1 MRLLPCRFSRS
12 SARSAEAHMVMTKQR
27 LRFGG
32 LFQKYFL
39 VLFLAVVIPLATNGV
54 SEAWLGYRDQRT
66 RLEQLLG
73 VEARSA
79 GAKIQ
84 GFLDG
89 ITDQLGWLVQLPWTE
104 EPDERRRIDA
114 LRLLRQVPAIASL
127 ILLDGTGRERLYVSR
142 TGLNRSESRTD
153 RSADEAVASA
163 RSARLWYGEV
173 SYYRDSEPYMTIA
186 ISGNRPSVGVV
197 VAEVNL
203 KLIWDVIAAI
213 KIGETGQAFVL
224 DRPGRLVAHPDISL
238 VLRGVDEATLAPLRE
253 IREAVRRAGADVAT
267 GWNAEGI
274 AVAAAATPVAGPDW
288 TVVVEQPL
296 SEAFRPIYAALW
308 RTFGLLLAGGVFACL
323 LAFILAR
330 MMTKPIHLLEEG
342 TERIG
347 AGQFD
352 YRIEIRTGDELQRLA
367 DSFNSMAAELA
378 VSQERQE
385 RIAKL
390 KRFLAPQV
398 AELVDRAG
406 DDDVLEGRRTE
417 VVAVF
422 CDLRGFTA
430 FSARVSPEEVM
441 SVLSE
446 YYDALGRIIA
456 KYEATLTSFS
466 GDGLMVLVNAPVP
479 VQNPA
484 LQAVDLAVEMQLSV
498 QSLITGWQRQ
508 GSRIGFGVGLAKGPA
523 TVGRIG
529 YESRFDYTAIGS
541 VVNLAA
547 RLCASAT
554 DREILTDATVADEV
568 KGQRAVN
575 SMGLRMIKGYDEKL
589 LVFRA
594 SFTERPNAV

>member
-1 MRLLPCRFSRS
+1 M
-12 SARSAEAHMVMTKQR
+12 ARQH
-27 LRFGG
+27 LRFRG

-39 VLFLAVVIPLATNGV
+39 VLFLAVVIPLATNGL
-54 SEAWLGYRDQRT
+54 SEAWFGYRDQRM

-84 GFLDG
+84 GFLDS
-89 ITDQLGWLVQLPWTE
+89 ITNQLGWLVQLPWTG

-114 LRLLRQVPAIASL
+114 LRLLRQVPAIVSL
-127 ILLDGTGRERLYVSR
+127 TLIDSSGRERLYVSR
-142 TGLNRSESRTD
+142 IGLNRNESRLD
-153 RSADEAVASA
+153 RSADVAVAGA
-163 RSARLWYGEV
+163 RSAVLWYGKV

-186 ISGNRPSVGVV
+186 MSGNRPSVGMV

-213 KIGETGQAFVL
+213 RIGQTGYAFVL
-224 DRPGRLVAHPDISL
+224 DEPGRLVAHPDISL
-238 VLRGVDEATLAPLRE
+238 VLRGADETTLAPFRE

-267 GWNAEGI
+267 SRNAGGI
-274 AVAAAATPVAGPDW
+274 AVAAAATPVTGPDW

-308 RTFGLLLAGGVFACL
+308 RTGGLLLAGAAFAGL
-323 LAFILAR
+323 LAYVLASR
-330 MMTKPIHLLEEG
+330 MTKPIHLLEKG

-352 YRIEIRTGDELQRLA
+352 HQIDIRTGDELQRLA
-367 DSFNSMAAELA
+367 ESFNAMAAGLA
-378 VSQERQE
+378 ESQERQE

-398 AELVDRAG
+398 AELVDRVG

-417 VVAVF
+417 VVTVF

-430 FSARVSPEEVM
+430 FSASAAPEEVM
-441 SVLSE
+441 CVLSE
-446 YYDALGRIIA
+446 YYNALGRIIT
-456 KYEATLTSFS
+456 KYAATLTSFS
-466 GDGLMVLVNAPVP
+466 GDGLMLLINAPVSVP
-479 VQNPA
+479 EPA
-484 LQAVDLAVEMQLSV
+484 LQAVDLAVEMQVSV
-498 QSLITGWQRQ
+498 QKLIVDWKERGY
-508 GSRIGFGVGLAKGPA
+508 RIGFGVGLAMGLA

-547 RLCASAT
+547 RLCASAS
-554 DREILTDATVADEV
+554 DREILANATVAEAV
-568 KGQRAVN
+568 KDKRHVHPTGMR
-575 SMGLRMIKGYDEKL
+575 LIKGYDEEI
-589 LVFRA
+589 LVYRVAFAEWPEA
-594 SFTERPNAV
+594 S

>member
-1 MRLLPCRFSRS
+1 MSR
-12 SARSAEAHMVMTKQR
+12 QR

-32 LFQKYFL
+32 LFQKYFI
-39 VLFLAVVIPLATNGV
+39 VLFLAVVIPLATNGA
-54 SEAWLGYRDQRT
+54 SEAWFGYRDQRT

-89 ITDQLGWLVQLPWTE
+89 ITNQLGWLVQLPWTE

-127 ILLDGTGRERLYVSR
+127 TLLDATGRERLYVSR
-142 TGLNRSESRTD
+142 IGLNRSESRTD
-153 RSADEAVASA
+153 RSADDAVAGA
-163 RSARLWYGEV
+163 RSARLWYGKV

-213 KIGETGQAFVL
+213 RIGETGHAFVL
-224 DRPGRLVAHPDISL
+224 DGPGRLVAHPDINL
-238 VLRGVDEATLAPLRE
+238 VLRGADETTLAPFRE

-267 GWNAEGI
+267 SRNAGGI
-274 AVAAAATPVAGPDW
+274 AVAAAATPVTGPDW

-296 SEAFRPIYAALW
+296 SEAFGPIYAALW
-308 RTFGLLLAGGVFACL
+308 RTFGLLLAGSAFAGL
-323 LAFILAR
+323 LAYVLASR
-330 MMTKPIHLLEEG
+330 MTKPIHLLEDG

-347 AGQFD
+347 AGQFN

-367 DSFNSMAAELA
+367 DSFNAMAAELA

-398 AELVDRAG
+398 AELVDRTG

-430 FSARVSPEEVM
+430 FSARAAPEEVM

-446 YYDALGRIIA
+446 YYDALGRIIT

-479 VQNPA
+479 VTEPA
-484 LQAVDLAVEMQLSV
+484 LHAVDLAVEMQLGV
-498 QSLITGWQRQ
+498 QNLITGWQRQ
-508 GSRIGFGVGLAKGPA
+508 GYRIGFGVGLAMGPA

-547 RLCASAT
+547 RLCASAA
-554 DREILTDATVADEV
+554 DREILADPAVADAV
-568 KGQRAVN
+568 KDKRTV
-575 SMGLRMIKGYDEKL
+575 SPMGMRPIKGYDEEL
-589 LVFRA
+589 LVYRVAFA
-594 SFTERPNAV
+594 ERPNAA

>member
-1 MRLLPCRFSRS
+1 
-12 SARSAEAHMVMTKQR
+12 MTRKH

-39 VLFLAVVIPLATNGV
+39 VLFLTVVIPLATNGL
-54 SEAWLGYRDQRT
+54 SEAWFGYRDQRT

-73 VEARSA
+73 AEARSA

-89 ITDQLGWLVQLPWTE
+89 ITNQLGWLVQLPWTE

-114 LRLLRQVPAIASL
+114 LRMLRQVPAIVSL
-127 ILLDGTGRERLYVSR
+127 TLLDGNGRERLYVSR
-142 TGLNRSESRTD
+142 IGLNRTESRTD

-163 RSARLWYGEV
+163 RSAQLWYGEV
-173 SYYRDSEPYMTIA
+173 RYYRDSEPYMTMA
-186 ISGNRPSVGVV
+186 VSGNRPSVGVV

-213 KIGETGQAFVL
+213 KIGETGHAFVL

-238 VLRGVDEATLAPLRE
+238 VLRGADEATSAPFRE
-253 IREAVRRAGADVAT
+253 MREVIRHAGADVAT
-267 GWNAEGI
+267 GWDAAGI

-296 SEAFRPIYAALW
+296 SEAFRPLYAALW
-308 RTFGLLLAGGVFACL
+308 RTSGLLLAGAVFAGL
-323 LAFILAR
+323 LAYVLAIR
-330 MMTKPIHLLEEG
+330 MTKPIHLLEED
-342 TERIG
+342 TARIG

-352 YRIEIRTGDELQRLA
+352 HRIDIRTGDELQRLA
-367 DSFNSMAAELA
+367 HSFNTMAVELA

-398 AELVDRAG
+398 AELVDRTG
-406 DDDVLEGRRTE
+406 DDDVLEGRRTD

-430 FSARVSPEEVM
+430 FSARAAPEEVM

-446 YYDALGRIIA
+446 YYHALGQIIT
-456 KYEATLTSFS
+456 KYAATLTSFS
-466 GDGLMVLVNAPVP
+466 GDGLMLLVNAPVP
-479 VQNPA
+479 VSEPA
-484 LQAVDLAVEMQLSV
+484 LQAVDLAVEMQVSV
-498 QSLITGWQRQ
+498 QKRIVDWQQR
-508 GSRIGFGVGLAKGPA
+508 GYRIGFGMGLAMGPA

-547 RLCASAT
+547 RLCASAA
-554 DREILTDATVADEV
+554 DREILADATVADAV
-568 KGQRAVN
+568 KDKRAVN
-575 SMGLRMIKGYDEKL
+575 PMGLRMIKGYDEEF
-589 LVFRA
+589 LVYQV
-594 SFTERPNAV
+594 SFDERPDTA

>member
-1 MRLLPCRFSRS
+1 M
-12 SARSAEAHMVMTKQR
+12 AMTRQR

-39 VLFLAVVIPLATNGV
+39 VLFLAVVVPLATNGV
-54 SEAWLGYRDQRT
+54 SEAWFGYRDQRM

-127 ILLDGTGRERLYVSR
+127 TLLDGAGRERLYVSR
-142 TGLNRSESRTD
+142 IGLNRSESRTD
-153 RSADEAVASA
+153 RTADEAVAGV
-163 RSARLWYGEV
+163 RSARVWYGKV
-173 SYYRDSEPYMTIA
+173 SYYRDSEPYMTLA

-224 DRPGRLVAHPDISL
+224 DEPGRLVAHPDISL
-238 VLRGVDEATLAPLRE
+238 VLRGADETTLAPLRQ

-267 GWNAEGI
+267 GWDTDGI
-274 AVAAAATPVAGPDW
+274 AVAAAATPISGPDW

-296 SEAFRPIYAALW
+296 SEAFKPIYSSLW
-308 RTFGLLLAGGVFACL
+308 RTFSLLLAGAAFACL

-330 MMTKPIHLLEEG
+330 RMTKPIRMLEEG

-352 YRIEIRTGDELQRLA
+352 HRIEIRTGDELERLA
-367 DSFNSMAAELA
+367 DSFNAMAAELA

-430 FSARVSPEEVM
+430 FSARAAPEEVM
-441 SVLSE
+441 NVLSE
-446 YYDALGRIIA
+446 YYDALGRIIT
-456 KYEATLTSFS
+456 KYGATLTSFS

-479 VQNPA
+479 VANPA

-498 QSLITGWQRQ
+498 QNLITGWQRQ
-508 GSRIGFGVGLAKGPA
+508 GYRIGFGVGLAKGPA

-554 DREILTDATVADEV
+554 DREILADAAVASEV
-568 KGQRAVN
+568 QGRRAVN
-575 SMGLRMIKGYDEKL
+575 PMGLRMIKGYDEKL
-589 LVFRA
+589 LVYRV
-594 SFTERPNAV
+594 SFAERPTAA